1 MNRIE
6 KKMADLQEKKEK
18 AFITYTTAGLPDMD
32 TTEKI
37 MFAQEEAGID
47 VMELG
52 VPFSDPIADG
62 PVIQNA
68 SYEAILNGATLEK
81 TFALMKNVR
90 EKGLKTPVVFMM
102 YYNTVYHYGLEAFVE
117 KCIESGVD
125 GLIIPDLPKEEQG
138 MLKSELDKKNE
149 SPILIQLIS
158 PVSNIRIPEI
168 VKDAR

>member
-6 KKMADLQEKKEK
+6 EKMNQLKAQGKK

-138 MLKSELDKKNE
+138 ILKSK
-149 SPILIQLIS
+149 
-158 PVSNIRIPEI
+158 SNLCRWRQY
-168 VKDAR
+168 D